1 MIAFRVFGRPAP
13 QGSKKS
19 VGRGRFIEASKY
31 LPAWR
36 EAVKQAAEEN
46 KPDSLFSGELALE
59 AVFYLEK
66 PKTVKRDAPTVPP
79 DLDKLL
85 RGICDAMTG
94 TIYEDDA
101 QVCKITAFKRYA
113 TDSNP
118 PGAFITIS
126 QQGR

>member
-36 EAVKQAAEEN
+36 EAVKQAALEN
-46 KPDSLFSGELALE
+46 KPDFPLSGELALE
-59 AVFYLEK
+59 AVFYLDK

-101 QVCKITAFKRYA
+101 QVCKITAFKKYA
-113 TDSNP
+113 SDTNP
-118 PGAFITIS
+118 SGAFLQITVL
-126 QQGR
+126 

>member
-1 MIAFRVFGRPAP
+1 VTSFRVFGRPAP

-36 EAVKQAAEEN
+36 AEVKQAAEEN
-46 KPDSLFSGELALE
+46 KPDSLYSGELALE
-59 AVFYLEK
+59 VVFYLEK

-79 DLDKLL
+79 DLDKLI

-94 TIYEDDA
+94 TVYEDDA
-101 QVCKITAFKRYA
+101 QICKVTAFKKYA
-113 TDSNP
+113 SDTNP
-118 PGAFITIS
+118 PGAFIQVTVL
-126 QQGR
+126 

>member
-1 MIAFRVFGRPAP
+1 MISFRVFGRPAP

-19 VGRGRFIEASKY
+19 VGRGRFVEASKY

-36 EAVKQAAEEN
+36 EALKQAALEN
-46 KPDSLFSGELALE
+46 KPEFPLSGELALE

-85 RGICDAMTG
+85 RSLDSLTGI
-94 TIYEDDA
+94 IWEDDA
-101 QVCKITAFKRYA
+101 QVCKIIAFKRYA
-113 TDSNP
+113 SETNP
-118 PGAFITIS
+118 PGVFITIS
-126 QQGR
+126 QQG

>member
-1 MIAFRVFGRPAP
+1 MISFRVFGRPAP

-19 VGRGRFIEASKY
+19 VGRGRFIESSKY

-36 EAVKQAAEEN
+36 EALKQAALEN
-46 KPDSLFSGELALE
+46 KPEVPLSGELALE

-85 RGICDAMTG
+85 RSLDSLTGI
-94 TIYEDDA
+94 IWEDDA
-101 QVCKITAFKRYA
+101 LVTKITAFKKYA
-113 TDSNP
+113 SDTNP
-118 PGAFITIS
+118 PGAFLQITVL
-126 QQGR
+126 

>member
-1 MIAFRVFGRPAP
+1 MTSFRVFGRPAP

-36 EAVKQAAEEN
+36 LAVKQAAEEN
-46 KPDSLFSGELALE
+46 KPDSLYSGELALE

-101 QVCKITAFKRYA
+101 QVCKVTAFKKYA
-113 TDSNP
+113 SDTNP
-118 PGAFITIS
+118 PGAFIQVTVL
-126 QQGR
+126 

>member
-1 MIAFRVFGRPAP
+1 MISFRVFGRPAP

-19 VGRGRFIEASKY
+19 VGRGRFVEASKY

-36 EAVKQAAEEN
+36 EALKQAALEN
-46 KPDSLFSGELALE
+46 KPEFPLSGELALE

-85 RGICDAMTG
+85 RSLDSLTGI
-94 TIYEDDA
+94 IWEDDA
-101 QVCKITAFKRYA
+101 QVCKIIAFKRYA
-113 TDSNP
+113 SETNP

-126 QQGR
+126 QQP